1 VTSDVPAASIE
12 AHKAAL
18 AEGRH
23 IFSALRM
30 QDVEVDG
37 ADLAIELE
45 LDESLAGPRG
55 ALQGGLVATLADIV
69 GGRLAMQSA
78 GDDGIPV
85 TTDLTVHYLAPVQTG
100 PAHAIGR
107 VLRRG
112 TRGVVVRVDVHDGP
126 GGPLAAACT
135 LAFTIVKPQQ

>member
-1 VTSDVPAASIE
+1 VTETPAAIA

-23 IFSALRM
+23 LFSSLRM
-30 QDVEVDG
+30 RDVEVDG

-45 LDESLAGPRG
+45 LDETLAGPRG

-78 GDDGIPV
+78 GADGIVV

-100 PAHAIGR
+100 PAHAVGR

-112 TRGVVVRVDVHDGP
+112 TRGVVVLVDIHDGA

-135 LAFTIVKPQQ
+135 LAFTVVKPKP